1 MKKISLL
8 LVMAVIAVSSFA
20 QSEAPEF
27 KTIAIVPFHML
38 GYPDADNIDAV
49 QSNIEDA
56 FDQLQLPAQIMSAKQ
71 TAAAFSAKGINKNN
85 IHSNTIEDLA
95 TILGVDAVVI
105 GELNSASNGDVNMNE
120 IVLQLI
126 DGANGQIVWRA
137 AKNVAMTESGANVK
151 SVMTASAEKFPI
163 GNN

>member
-8 LVMAVIAVSSFA
+8 IVMAVIAVSSFA

-27 KTIAIVPFHML
+27 KKIAIIPFSLL

-49 QSNIEDA
+49 QANIEDA
-56 FDQLQLPAQIMSAKQ
+56 FDQLQLPAEIINAKQ
-71 TAAAFSAKGINKNN
+71 TAALFSTQGINKNN
-85 IHSNTIEDLA
+85 IHSNTVEDLA

-105 GELNSASNGDVNMNE
+105 GEVNSASNGNANMNE

-126 DGANGQIVWRA
+126 DGNNGQIVWRA
-137 AKNVAMTESGANVK
+137 AKDIAMTEKGADVK
-151 SVMTASAEKFPI
+151 DVMTASAEKFPV